1 MRRATLTAFVLR
13 LARPGDDAQRAG
25 LLAALTKRQDGA
37 LARFDL
43 PDAQACALIR
53 AQIRAGR
60 RARATGSVPVT
71 APPSPQKAAG

>member
-25 LLAALTKRQDGA
+25 LLAALTRRQDGA

-60 RARATGSVPVT
+60 RARASGAAAVT
-71 APPSPQKAAG
+71 APPAQQKAAG